1 MPEKKGLKTV
11 LAFVLMIV
19 MVVCSLFIGAHKAW
33 AKRWDEVNNS
43 LAQAEEVLKLRT
55 ETAYNLLTVAGRYLT
70 ENDAGY
76 AAVSADLKQMQST
89 SEELFARADA
99 SIRFQS
105 DAQALLTTLAQSAQV
120 QSDSRDRMYVTLM
133 LPQAVEQCANNAA
146 FAAYD
151 AAAGSYNS
159 ALNSFS
165 GLLARL
171 TGIRYAELFEV
182 Q

>member
-1 MPEKKGLKTV
+1 MSEKKGLQTV

-33 AKRWDEVNNS
+33 AKRWDEVNVS

-55 ETAYNLLTVAGRYLT
+55 ETAYNLLTVAGRYLP
-70 ENDAGY
+70 ESDAGY
-76 AAVSADLKQMQST
+76 AAVSGDLRQMQDT
-89 SEELFARADA
+89 AEGLFERADA

-105 DAQALLTTLAQSAQV
+105 DAQALLTALAKNAQV
-120 QSDSRDRMYVTLM
+120 RSDSCDRMYVTLM

-146 FAAYD
+146 FTAYD

-165 GLLARL
+165 GQLARI
-171 TGIRYAELFEV
+171 TGIKYAELFEV